1 MVQTNDQGQCGEF
14 SGLDNLIIIKSAGE
28 IPQLFL
34 RGRIMQVSQPRTG
47 LSMLNG
53 PRLFYFFFK
62 LLSVF
67 RYSLG
72 EMSVFVKELLK
83 IA

>member
-1 MVQTNDQGQCGEF
+1 
-14 SGLDNLIIIKSAGE
+14 
-28 IPQLFL
+28 
-34 RGRIMQVSQPRTG
+34 MQVSQPRTG
-47 LSMLNG
+47 LSKLNG